1 MLCCRGASALC
12 SFGRGADAPPP
23 GAALARRVVL
33 DDELDVTDD
42 RHLGALGAT
51 HETGLELV
59 ELDLEVAGNGGPD
72 LGVTAERR
80 HLEGLGAL
88 ALGLDVDELARLHA
102 EGRAVDELAV
112 DEDVAVHDELTR
124 LRRGAG
130 EARTEHEGVETHL
143 EQLDEVLTRQAVL
156 AAGLVE
162 RVAHL
167 LLADAV
173 LLAQTLL
180 LAEADGVV
188 TVLLALGAAV
198 LTRSVR
204 TLLEVL
210 GGLGRQR
217 DAERAGESDLAA
229 VLGLR
234 GHEGVLPNYVAASFA
249 AHGRIDFPADRRARR
264 GMPMVV
270 WGKRMPENCVSS
282 RSSLSD
288 RGQAPDCGRAAASSA
303 SA

>member
-59 ELDLEVAGNGGPD
+59 ELDLEVAGNGGQN

-102 EGRAVDELAV
+102 ERRAVDELAV
-112 DEDVAVHDELTR
+112 DEDVAVHDELAG

-130 EARTEHEGVETHL
+130 ETGAQHESVETHL
-143 EQLDEVLTRQAVL
+143 EELDQVLTGQTLL
-156 AAGLVE
+156 AAGFV
-162 RVAHL
+162 
-167 LLADAV
+167 
-173 LLAQTLL
+173 
-180 LAEADGVV
+180 
-188 TVLLALGAAV
+188 
-198 LTRSVR
+198 
-204 TLLEVL
+204 
-210 GGLGRQR
+210 
-217 DAERAGESDLAA
+217 
-229 VLGLR
+229 
-234 GHEGVLPNYVAASFA
+234 EGVA
-249 AHGRIDFPADRRARR
+249 
-264 GMPMVV
+264 
-270 WGKRMPENCVSS
+270 
-282 RSSLSD
+282 
-288 RGQAPDCGRAAASSA
+288 
-303 SA
+303 